1 MNGRDNFRRFDAKGV
16 EQLFNNHVAATHTAS
31 LVQYDAASLLSDAA
45 AIVGGDRNKT
55 HGKPE
60 RSFETI
66 AAYWTVYLDN
76 RLDRDA
82 PLRGSDV
89 AGMMELLK
97 LARDQ
102 QHVAAFRDHAL
113 DGAGYAAIRG
123 ELRAKECA

>member
-1 MNGRDNFRRFDAKGV
+1 MKGEDNLGRFSCMQETGSLPPTAK
-16 EQLFNNHVAATHTAS
+16 EI
-31 LVQYDAASLLSDAA
+31 LVDAAL
-45 AIVGGDRNKT
+45 IVSGPRNAT

-76 RLDRDA
+76 RRDQDA

-89 AGMMELLK
+89 AAMMELLK

-102 QHVAAFRDHAL
+102 HSPQPFRDHAL

-123 ELRAKECA
+123 ELRAKEAA

>member
-1 MNGRDNFRRFDAKGV
+1 MKGEDNLGRFSCMQETGSLPPTAK
-16 EQLFNNHVAATHTAS
+16 EI
-31 LVQYDAASLLSDAA
+31 LVDAAL
-45 AIVGGDRNKT
+45 IVSGLRNAT

-76 RLDRDA
+76 RRDQDA

-89 AGMMELLK
+89 AAMMELLK

-102 QHVAAFRDHAL
+102 HSPQPFRDHAL

-123 ELRAKECA
+123 ELRAKEAA

>member
-1 MNGRDNFRRFDAKGV
+1 MKGCSVDETDNLERIYASSPFSASAILMEAART
-16 EQLFNNHVAATHTAS
+16 VA
-31 LVQYDAASLLSDAA
+31 
-45 AIVGGDRNKT
+45 GPRNDT

-76 RLDRDA
+76 RSDQDA

-89 AGMMELLK
+89 AAMMELLK

-102 QHVAAFRDHAL
+102 HSPRPFRDHAL

-123 ELRAKECA
+123 ELRAKEGA